1 MPVISPAV
9 ALENYTSRMKQ
20 EWIVVASREEVRI
33 FGRKG
38 VGQLELIRDIGNP
51 AGILRTQDLESDKP
65 GRATDNRMRGRHA
78 YSTEESARDR
88 SLRDFYRDVID
99 IIERGMYEHVFDS
112 ITLIA
117 EPRLLGIIRGLL
129 PPGLTKLVRQEIP
142 KDLSY
147 EDPPQILARIE
158 QAM

>member
-1 MPVISPAV
+1 MLGVSRAG
-9 ALENYTSRMKQ
+9 ALTNYTATMKQ

-33 FGRKG
+33 FGRQG
-38 VGQLELIRDIGNP
+38 VGPLELIRDIGNP
-51 AGILRTQDLESDKP
+51 AGLLKTQDLESDKP

-78 YSTEESARDR
+78 YTTEENARDR
-88 SLRDFYRDVID
+88 ALRDFYRDVID
-99 IIERGMYEHVFDS
+99 ILERGMYEHTFDS

-129 PPGLTKLVRQEIP
+129 PARLQQLVRQEIP

-147 EDPPQILARIE
+147 EEAPQIQARIE
-158 QAM
+158 

>member
-1 MPVISPAV
+1 MPEISPAV
-9 ALENYTSRMKQ
+9 ALETYTPNMKE

-38 VGQLELIRDIGNP
+38 VGPLELIRDIGNP
-51 AGILRTQDLESDKP
+51 AGGLRTQDLESDKP

-78 YSTEESARDR
+78 YTTEESARDR

-99 IIERGMYEHVFDS
+99 ILERGMYDHVFDS
-112 ITLIA
+112 LTLIA

-129 PPGLTKLVRQEIP
+129 PTGLKKLVRQEIP

-147 EDPPQILARIE
+147 EEPPQILARME
-158 QAM
+158 